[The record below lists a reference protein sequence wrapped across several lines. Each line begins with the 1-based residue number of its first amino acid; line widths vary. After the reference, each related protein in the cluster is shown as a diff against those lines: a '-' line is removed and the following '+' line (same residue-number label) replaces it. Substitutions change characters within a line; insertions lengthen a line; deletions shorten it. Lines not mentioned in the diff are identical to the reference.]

1 MKKCKNS
8 VVNSLEMNQERF
20 DSNQIEIE
28 WFDCNNEAKEWKIQ
42 HMP

>member
-1 MKKCKNS
+1 MEKQCSEQFRNE
-8 VVNSLEMNQERF
+8 LGGF